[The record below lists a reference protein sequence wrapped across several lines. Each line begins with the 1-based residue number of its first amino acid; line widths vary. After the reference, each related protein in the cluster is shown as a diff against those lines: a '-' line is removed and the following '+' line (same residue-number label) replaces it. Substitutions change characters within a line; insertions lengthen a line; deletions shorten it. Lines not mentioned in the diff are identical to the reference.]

1 MKRRQ
6 HIIIP
11 YVGIERVIECLKV
24 MYRRGVREID
34 TKELSSLMECS
45 LSNINNIIPTL
56 RLLKLAEIK
65 GGKISITSEGME
77 FIRALN
83 AGEIEK
89 ARKIVRKGIEQSEAL
104 QFVKSLLEA
113 RVQLTGEEIGRAL
126 ADRFGKKWKAIASY
140 RTYGNSC
147 ASIIGFAG
155 FGTYHDGV
163 LSLKSSTTQAR
174 VGLYAPE
181 VGFKSIIRLLKGLYS
196 LKRSRIPDLAKK
208 LGVKESRIASEI
220 SVCVLLG
227 LVGKDATGAYQI
239 TDVGSRLIDPL
250 LPREERARVFR
261 ECLLSSPY
269 GDLILKIAE
278 RKRELTYE
286 DFGEGLA
293 YILRRNWT
301 ALTKK
306 LYGKKFV
313 SWLNAA
319 GLIEKIAPN
328 KFKFKE
334 VELKEAVITRKER
347 EASVE
352 PSMIYE
358 IGRILGALEAI
369 IPSEESRKDFED
381 KVSMLR
387 SLLKN
392 HADIGAMLDMLK
404 TNFQLAIETRNPK
417 VYKGN
422 VEFVSKRVREK
433 LNLSFGRG

>member
-1 MKRRQ
+1 MKRGQ
-6 HIIIP
+6 HVIIP
-11 YVGIERVIECLKV
+11 YVGIERVIGCLKV
-24 MYRRGVREID
+24 MYKRGVREIEA
-34 TKELSSLMECS
+34 KELSSLLGCR

-56 RLLKLAEIK
+56 RLLRLAEVK
-65 GGKISITSEGME
+65 NRKISITSEGME

-89 ARKIVRKGIEQSEAL
+89 AREIVRKGIEQSEAL
-104 QFVKSLLEA
+104 QFVKSLLET

-126 ADRFGKKWKAIASY
+126 ADRFGKKWKTIASY

-147 ASIIGFAG
+147 ASILGFAG
-155 FGTYHDGV
+155 FGIYHDGV
-163 LSLKSSTTQAR
+163 LSLKSSATQAR
-174 VGLYAPE
+174 VELYAPE
-181 VGFKSIIRLLKGLYS
+181 VGSKSIIRLLKELYS
-196 LKRSRIPDLAKK
+196 LKRSRIPDLAEK
-208 LGVKESRIASEI
+208 LGHKEGRVASEI

-227 LVGKDATGAYQI
+227 LVSKDATGAYQV
-239 TDVGSRLIDPL
+239 TEVGSRLIDPL
-250 LPREERARVFR
+250 LPREEKARVFR

-269 GDLILKIAE
+269 GDLILNIAKK
-278 RKRELTYE
+278 RKELTYE

-301 ALTKK
+301 APTKK

-313 SWLNAA
+313 SWLRAA
-319 GLIEKIAPN
+319 GLIEKVAPN

-334 VELKEAVITRKER
+334 AELKEAITMRKER
-347 EASVE
+347 EAFVE

-358 IGRILGALEAI
+358 IGRILGVLETI

-387 SLLKN
+387 SLLRN
-392 HADIGAMLDMLK
+392 HTDIGAMLDMLK
-404 TNFQLAIETRNPK
+404 ANFQLAIETGNPE
-417 VYKGN
+417 VYRGN

-433 LNLSFGRG
+433 LNLPSGRG